1 GPEAQPDH
9 RARPSLPASLT
20 SRCAVPARGRGL
32 QRRVHGFGLV
42 HGSRRGGRGHLEIS
56 PLAGAP
62 MKGLLRLYPRW
73 WRERYGREMEVLVD
87 ELPSRTGVALDLLL
101 GAAMAYAFVIRGNRI
116 LSAAGAYLHGV
127 CVAVLLQA
135 IGFVLL
141 ILYSQ
146 RSPGGVNTDVGLG
159 PFHFAAVL
167 WPVDF
172 FSPRSL
178 AQAWRRPS
186 RWRPTEASSRHST
199 RELTASSL
207 RTTRGRPPSWCPT
220 TTASTWC
227 SISEYR

>member
-1 GPEAQPDH
+1 
-9 RARPSLPASLT
+9 
-20 SRCAVPARGRGL
+20 
-32 QRRVHGFGLV
+32 
-42 HGSRRGGRGHLEIS
+42 
-56 PLAGAP
+56 

-73 WRERYGREMEVLVD
+73 WRERYGREMGVLVD

-101 GAAMAYAFVIRGNRI
+101 GAAIAYAFVIRGNRI
-116 LSAAGAYLHGV
+116 LSAAGAYLHGL

-141 ILYSQ
+141 ILYSR

-178 AQAWRRPS
+178 AQAL
-186 RWRPTEASSRHST
+186 T
-199 RELTASSL
+199 RLLPLDWLPAIGLLVVLVATLVVVMTAPRLL
-207 RTTRGRPPSWCPT
+207 RTSR
-220 TTASTWC
+220 
-227 SISEYR
+227 